1 MDEDNIEADDI
12 KLDDMN
18 LIPIKITHSRDK
30 RYTFFN
36 CVGKD
41 AYFKSQFARFK
52 PFLWVQARFMMSKII
67 KPINN
72 IVFKCITDG
81 IITTQKFD
89 CYNEMGKLKY
99 EGYRPNIEIVNNAKP
114 KGIFTVN

>member
-1 MDEDNIEADDI
+1 
-12 KLDDMN
+12 MN

-52 PFLWVQARFMMSKII
+52 PFLWAQARFMMSKII

-72 IVFKCITDG
+72 IVVNCISDE
-81 IITTQKFD
+81 IITAPKID
-89 CYNEMGKLKY
+89 CYNKWVK
-99 EGYRPNIEIVNNAKP
+99 
-114 KGIFTVN
+114 